1 MGEYLKIARLV
12 WPLALGMMNNA
23 IMQFVDRA
31 YLSGYSLSALEAVL
45 PAGMLMWIFAG
56 FFQAVVGYSSV
67 FVGLSHGAGDKR
79 GSTTAY
85 RAALWLA
92 LAASIVSIPL
102 IPVGEWALSFSS
114 ISGEGLAFAKDYYAI
129 VMGGTFAI
137 YGQMAASAYFTG
149 LGRTRVVLW
158 VNVLGNI
165 FNIALDP
172 ILIFVL
178 DMGIAGAAW
187 ATVVA
192 AVMQM
197 LFLYGLA
204 EFDVRKRGRA
214 SIGCKAVMVK
224 ILRFGT
230 PSGLYSVVNC
240 LSFTIFV
247 FVTGGV
253 GEFELAVSNAC
264 FTVNYFLFAPM
275 EGFALGASTLVAQA
289 IGAKDIPLARRSA
302 RKTVFMGVALAAIC
316 SLAAVVFAHPILSVF
331 AMKAGE
337 RAEDFIALGKVLF
350 LVMAAWQIFDAA
362 DIVLSGALKGAGDT
376 KFVMGWMC
384 VCVLLWLPMVFVVK
398 QVHNTM
404 PALWSTQIV
413 YVVLIFV
420 GSLVRWHRGSWE
432 RRLTG

>member
-204 EFDVRKRGRA
+204 EFDVRKRGRG
-214 SIGCKAVMVK
+214 SIGGKAVMVK